1 MGPLEVDRDLEPET
15 TMEWAVDFSATV
27 SAADV
32 EHMRETLEA
41 KLKAESGQHEEAT
54 RILWELL
61 VQVRHSKRPRW
72 ECITM
77 IHLGKVYKSLRW
89 RTAHQLLE
97 EAQELAERIDF
108 DKGRMLALAE
118 LGRLESDWGHFDQ
131 ALALYAQALPL
142 VEPGELERRRTLLL
156 AQVTAHEGLNQLDR
170 CRELMAEVL
179 HLDDE
184 LDHADGSAD
193 RARLQRIRTALTHR
207 SATKDRRQQ

>member
-1 MGPLEVDRDLEPET
+1 
-15 TMEWAVDFSATV
+15 MEWAVDFCATV

-32 EHMRETLEA
+32 EQMRETLEA
-41 KLKAESGQHEEAT
+41 KLKAESGQPEEAA

-61 VQVRHSKRPRW
+61 VQVRYSKQPRW

-77 IHLGKVYKSLRW
+77 IHLGKVYKTLRW

-97 EAQELAERIDF
+97 AAQELAENISF
-108 DKGRMLALAE
+108 VQGRMLALAE
-118 LGRLESDWGHFDQ
+118 RGQLESDWAHFEQ
-131 ALALYAQALPL
+131 ALEHYDEALPL
-142 VEPGELERRRTLLL
+142 VEPGDLERRRALLL

-184 LDHADGSAD
+184 LDHNDSSAD
-193 RARLQRIRTALTHR
+193 RARLQRIRTALRAHERT
-207 SATKDRRQQ
+207 DRRQQ